1 MVGVFILK
9 EGKMST
15 DNDMMNTDGSR
26 RDFLKGVGA
35 SLVTVS
41 LLQGISG
48 CGGGSDGGG
57 GSSAGT
63 KVVIL
68 GSSGGVSWYPGTTR
82 ASTSTAVVVNGVLY
96 LVDLGQDTTARLTQA
111 FNPGSPYAGG
121 SYSGHGSS
129 LFLQNLR
136 ALFLTHLHQDHIAD
150 YPALLLIGPG
160 AGLGRRQPLRVI
172 GPCTRG
178 QLETDVTGYI
188 QRGGTIVRAGAAGG
202 FSATQTPGTRQMTEL
217 MWQAFAQCINN
228 MTLDAGYPDFTKV
241 VQVQEIGTPLVG
253 RFSPTCPPMN
263 PFEVYRDDLVRVTA
277 TLVDHHQV
285 YPAFAYR
292 FDTADGSVAIS
303 GDTGPDTNGNLQ
315 LLANRVDVLVHEV
328 IDGAWVDFKFGDPEP
343 GSPMYAL
350 KIHMLQA
357 HTAIDA
363 VGRIAEE
370 CKAKTLVLNH
380 IVPGDTPLSHLQRAG
395 NNFSGRLIIGEDLMT
410 IPIG

>member
-1 MVGVFILK
+1 MKIDSG
-9 EGKMST
+9 
-15 DNDMMNTDGSR
+15 MMHNDGSR
-26 RDFLKGVGA
+26 RDFLKVVGA

-57 GSSAGT
+57 GSYART

-68 GSSGGVSWYPGTTR
+68 GSSGGVSWYPGTPR
-82 ASTSTAVVVNGVLY
+82 ASTATAVVVNGVVY
-96 LVDLGQDTTARLTQA
+96 LVDLGQDTTARLSQA
-111 FNPGSPYAGG
+111 FNPGSPYSGG

-160 AGLGRRQPLRVI
+160 AGLGSRQPLRVI
-172 GPCTRG
+172 GPCARG

-202 FSATQTPGTRQMTEL
+202 FPATQTPGTRQMTEL

-228 MTLDAGYPDFTKV
+228 MTLDAGYPDFTKAV
-241 VQVQEIGTPLVG
+241 HIQEIGTPLTG
-253 RFSPTCPPMN
+253 RSAPTCPPMA

-315 LLANRVDVLVHEV
+315 LLANGVDVLVHEV

-350 KIHMLQA
+350 KLHMLQA

-380 IVPGDTPLSHLQRAG
+380 IVPGDAPLSHLQKAAQ
-395 NNFSGRLIIGEDLMT
+395 NYSGRLIIGEDLMT
-410 IPIG
+410 IPLG